1 MPKIGVYITGL
12 GQSFQQE
19 SVEKY
24 AARFKNEMNINSDS
38 TFDLKVEKVNYTD
51 GQISTVVNIINTS
64 RNNEI
69 VYKFYD
75 FKYKDLLTQ
84 RFNKYNILVKNFFLF
99 FLVVRKFPI
108 ILLRLFKSD
117 SYRRTGQTFYVFG
130 IFFLVSI
137 AILFL
142 LPSVILFVN
151 QIDWPK
157 EVDNKILKIVL
168 EYLTNISTIFI
179 PFVTFLLLVIPQ
191 SRTLITSLATEFACA
206 DSYIEYG
213 EQSQIVLG
221 NLDLLV
227 EYIQVNEKNSK
238 IHIHSY
244 SFGTLIAMDLL
255 FPIGNV
261 PAKNT
266 KDLIELLITI
276 GTPYEFINAYYPNFY
291 SRRNKE
297 MDDKI
302 KWLNIY
308 SISDA
313 LASNFRRDA
322 EVGEAE
328 LGLKDSVLKPIN
340 INYEIASFQSNGV
353 FNFFTLHHIKAHRL
367 YWDES
372 AQGQSCMRK
381 MHNEMIKLNMV

>member
-1 MPKIGVYITGL
+1 MYKVGIYITGL

-213 EQSQIVLG
+213 EQSQC
-221 NLDLLV
+221 
-227 EYIQVNEKNSK
+227 KS
-238 IHIHSY
+238 S
-244 SFGTLIAMDLL
+244 
-255 FPIGNV
+255 
-261 PAKNT
+261 AK
-266 KDLIELLITI
+266 
-276 GTPYEFINAYYPNFY
+276 
-291 SRRNKE
+291 
-297 MDDKI
+297 
-302 KWLNIY
+302 
-308 SISDA
+308 
-313 LASNFRRDA
+313 
-322 EVGEAE
+322 
-328 LGLKDSVLKPIN
+328 SVLI
-340 INYEIASFQSNGV
+340 
-353 FNFFTLHHIKAHRL
+353 
-367 YWDES
+367 
-372 AQGQSCMRK
+372 
-381 MHNEMIKLNMV
+381 